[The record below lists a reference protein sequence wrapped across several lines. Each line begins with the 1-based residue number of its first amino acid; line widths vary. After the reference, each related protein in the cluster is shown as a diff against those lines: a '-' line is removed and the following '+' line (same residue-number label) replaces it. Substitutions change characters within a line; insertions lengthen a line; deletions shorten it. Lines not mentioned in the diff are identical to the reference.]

1 MHQILAFS
9 KKSQA
14 INAKNKQIQ
23 CIKNSHKFIKTPNI
37 LPNGIKKHSSNPS
50 NDILGISFALHKMNK
65 SSWSVL

>member
-37 LPNGIKKHSSNPS
+37 LPNGIKNTLLTH
-50 NDILGISFALHKMNK
+50 LTTF
-65 SSWSVL
+65 